1 MRFIENFCVYLRA
14 ILEVGTICRG
24 AEQGCR
30 VLEQGLWSIE
40 AGLRSIEAGL
50 QSIEARL

>member
-30 VLEQGLWSIE
+30 VSKQGLW
-40 AGLRSIEAGL
+40 RIEAGL
-50 QSIEARL
+50 QSIRAGL

>member
-14 ILEVGTICRG
+14 ILGVGTICRG
-24 AEQGCR
+24 TEQGCR
-30 VLEQGLWSIE
+30 VLKQGLW
-40 AGLRSIEAGL
+40 RIEAGL